1 MKKSFVLSLVILIL
15 ATTAS
20 AQVLDP
26 DNGPRVWKKENTKQ
40 EVAINLSHVRE
51 ADVLWSKRIWRVMD
65 LRQKQNLPLYHP
77 LVSSTDYKS
86 STLGKRSFIQ
96 VIYDMVLN
104 DTLSDELRTFRTY
117 ELRTLMTSK
126 EASSMFAKVDTTTVL
141 DYDVNNTCIGTKDEL
156 SYQDFLKE
164 VKPEI
169 VKVHL
174 MEDWFFDKQ
183 RSVMDVRIL
192 ALGIEIPL
200 YDNDV
205 SQQYCEGT
213 GVDEN
218 VFGGFVKA
226 AKGENFVWFY
236 FPDLRSEL
244 AKTEIYNRHNDAH
257 RTSFDDILLKRM
269 FSSYII
275 KEENVYD
282 RSINDY
288 TTGLDALLEAEKI
301 SEFIRDYEMDFW
313 QY

>member
-1 MKKSFVLSLVILIL
+1 MKNVFVILGL
-15 ATTAS
+15 FFFFS
-20 AQVLDP
+20 SNAQVLDP
-26 DNGPRVWKKENTKQ
+26 DYGPRAWKKENTKQ
-40 EVAINLSHVRE
+40 ATVVGLTHIRE
-51 ADVLWSKRIWRVMD
+51 ADVTWAKRIWRVID

-77 LVSSTDYKS
+77 LQSNTDYKS

-96 VIYDMVLN
+96 VIYDLIEA
-104 DTLSDELRTFRTY
+104 DTLKNELRTFGTY

-126 EASSMFAKVDTTTVL
+126 EAKGFFAAADSSEAL
-141 DYDVNNTCIGTKDEL
+141 AYDANNTCIGTKMIAFP
-156 SYQDFLKE
+156 QDFLKE

-200 YDNDV
+200 YDV
-205 SQQYCEGT
+205 EVTQEYCDGT

-218 VFGGFVKA
+218 VFGGYVKA
-226 AKGENFVWFY
+226 AKGSNFVWFY
-236 FPDLRSEL
+236 FPDLRDEL
-244 AKTEIYNRHNDAH
+244 TKTEIYNRHNDAH
-257 RTSFDDILLKRM
+257 RTSFDDLFLKRM

-282 RSINDY
+282 RSIDDY
-288 TTGLDALLEAEKI
+288 TSGLEALLEAEKI
-301 SEFIRDYEMDFW
+301 SEKIRDYEMDFW

>member
-1 MKKSFVLSLVILIL
+1 MKKSFVLSLVILLL
-15 ATTAS
+15 AISAN

-26 DNGPRVWKKENTKQ
+26 DYGPRAWQKENTKQ
-40 EVAINLSHVRE
+40 AVDISLTHVRE
-51 ADVLWSKRIWRVMD
+51 ADVIWSKRIWRVMD
-65 LRQKQNLPLYHP
+65 LRQKQNLTLYHP
-77 LVSSTDYKS
+77 LVSSTDYQS

-96 VIYDMVLN
+96 VIYDMVIN

-117 ELRTLMTSK
+117 ELRTLMTSR
-126 EASSMFAKVDTTTVL
+126 EAASMFAKVDTTTVL
-141 DYDVNNTCIGTKDEL
+141 AYDAENTCIGTKNEV
-156 SYQDFLKE
+156 SVQNFLKD

-169 VKVHL
+169 VKVHI

-192 ALGIEIPL
+192 ALGVEIPL

-205 SQQYCEGT
+205 TQQYCDGT

-218 VFGGFVKA
+218 VFGGFIKA
-226 AKGENFVWFY
+226 SKGENFVWFY
-236 FPDLRSEL
+236 FPDLRAEL

-257 RTSFDDILLKRM
+257 RTSFDDVLLKRM

-275 KEENVYD
+275 KKENVYD

-288 TTGLDALLEAEKI
+288 TSGLDALLEAEKI
-301 SEFIRDYEMDFW
+301 SEEIRDYEMDFW